1 MGKNE
6 FNRIENFLDG
16 KLSGSELSAFVKEL
30 DENPRLKSEVEAHR
44 AGRLVAKHLQRA
56 HLRTEIEH
64 WEKGAEGTEGNL
76 APRRKV
82 RKIPSLL
89 FRYGVAATFLVFVLS
104 MAYVF
109 FESPKY
115 ASGIY
120 ADLNLE
126 EPVIIERDAIAVTEE
141 TLLTIYQLYRE
152 GDYRQALELTEEQ
165 LADTE
170 RINLQFLFLSADL
183 HYRKGHFS
191 EAKAIYRDIMTLEGV
206 DEWQTQRAE
215 WNHLIISL
223 EESPFS
229 ASHIQQLKGIAE
241 EPDHLYSG
249 KAQKTLEKTRGI
261 IYRTGRFLF
270 GRQRG

>member
-16 KLSGSELSAFVKEL
+16 ELSDSELSNFVKEM
-30 DENPRLKSEVEAHR
+30 DENPKLKSEVEAHR
-44 AGRLVAKHLQRA
+44 ASRLVAKHLQREY
-56 HLRTEIEH
+56 LRTEIEH
-64 WEKGAEGTEGNL
+64 WDQGSEGAEDNPGSD
-76 APRRKV
+76 RKV
-82 RKIPSLL
+82 RKIPALL
-89 FRYGVAATFLVFVLS
+89 FRYGIAASFLVFVLALS
-104 MAYVF
+104 YVF

-120 ADLNLE
+120 AELNLG

-152 GDYRQALELTEEQ
+152 GDYRQALELTEDQ
-165 LADTE
+165 IADTE
-170 RINLQFLFLSADL
+170 RANLQFLFLSADL
-183 HYRKGHFS
+183 NYRKGQFK

-223 EESPFS
+223 EENPFS
-229 ASHIQQLKGIAE
+229 ISYIQQLEEIAE

-270 GRQRG
+270 GRQSG